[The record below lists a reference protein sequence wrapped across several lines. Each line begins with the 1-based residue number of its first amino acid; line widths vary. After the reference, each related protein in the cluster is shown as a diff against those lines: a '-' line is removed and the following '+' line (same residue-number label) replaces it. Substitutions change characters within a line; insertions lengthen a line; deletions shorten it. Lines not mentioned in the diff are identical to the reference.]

1 MSGRYLG
8 VDLGSTTAKAV
19 VTDGSGTILAASTVQ
34 MGAVSQRGMQRAVD
48 AALAD
53 AGVSADGLDG
63 TDGLDG
69 IVATGYGRRLVP
81 GAGRT
86 FTEITCHARG
96 TAAMCPGVR
105 LVIDIGGQDSKAIT
119 VDESG
124 LVDDFAMNDRCAS
137 GTGRFYEVLARAL
150 ECDLDELADLAL
162 RGTRDLEVSSMCAT
176 FAETEIISLLAQ
188 GLPASDIASSVHRA
202 VAARTLALVA
212 QVGKRTPVVLTGG
225 VARNRAAVRFL
236 AEALDLDVQVPERPQ
251 ITGAYGAA
259 LLAMESAGRPA
270 AGQPSSSGDEDM
282 SVPMFPG
289 HAGPGHSVPGHA
301 GEGHS
306 CAGCDGT
313 ISPVVDL
320 GPAIAIRPF

>member
-1 MSGRYLG
+1 
-8 VDLGSTTAKAV
+8 
-19 VTDGSGTILAASTVQ
+19 

-48 AALAD
+48 AALAE
-53 AGVSADGLDG
+53 AGVAAEDLAD
-63 TDGLDG
+63 T
-69 IVATGYGRRLVP
+69 VATGYGRRLVP

-124 LVDDFAMNDRCAS
+124 LVEDFAMNDRCAS

-150 ECDLDELADLAL
+150 ECELDELPSLAL
-162 RGTRDLEVSSMCAT
+162 RGSRDLEVSSMCAT
-176 FAETEIISLLAQ
+176 FAETEIVSLLAQ
-188 GLPASDIASSVHRA
+188 GLPAADIASSVHRA
-202 VAARTLALVA
+202 IAARTLALVA

-236 AEALDLDVQVPERPQ
+236 ADALDLEVQVPARPQ

-259 LLAMESAGRPA
+259 LLAMESAGRTPA
-270 AGQPSSSGDEDM
+270 RQEPGPGDEDM
-282 SVPMFPG
+282 SVPLFPG
-289 HAGPGHSVPGHA
+289 PSGLTGLAPSAMGLSPRPAPPRWSSSGRPSRQGHPESAGRLCGACVVLASRQRSSRWNRRRRP
-301 GEGHS
+301 
-306 CAGCDGT
+306 DG
-313 ISPVVDL
+313 L
-320 GPAIAIRPF
+320 GTFR